1 MVYAWRLFSMIE
13 ELKVVASFTT
23 PIIVGYIGWL
33 VNTRLKDIDH
43 KRALELEES
52 RQHYQEEKEQ
62 RKEKLERTYE
72 EIVEF
77 DIDGS
82 FYGPQNQNFI
92 LCLELILKNKGKVIK
107 RLRSLEVRIRAI
119 RHDEELSYF
128 SETDR
133 RLKFPHKLT
142 DGNILPKD
150 WVYSFVEPG
159 VIQKY
164 SYTTKVGT
172 EYSFVVVNA
181 KFKYDDKGEHS
192 VEKVLELPS
201 KKATGR
207 DLS

>member
-1 MVYAWRLFSMIE
+1 MIE

-23 PIIVGYIGWL
+23 PLIVGYIGWL
-33 VNTRLKDIDH
+33 VNKRLKDIDY
-43 KRALELEES
+43 KRATELEES
-52 RQHYQEEKEQ
+52 RQRYQEEKEH

-77 DIDGS
+77 DVDGK
-82 FYGPQNQNFI
+82 FYGPQNGNFI
-92 LCLELILKNKGKVIK
+92 LCLELTLENKGKVIK
-107 RLRSLEVRIRAI
+107 KLKSLDVRVRAI
-119 RHDEELSYF
+119 RRDEELSYF
-128 SETDR
+128 SESDK

-150 WVYSFVEPG
+150 WAYSFVEPG

-164 SYTTKVGT
+164 SYTTKVGV

-192 VEKVLELPS
+192 VEKVLEIP
-201 KKATGR
+201 A
-207 DLS
+207 